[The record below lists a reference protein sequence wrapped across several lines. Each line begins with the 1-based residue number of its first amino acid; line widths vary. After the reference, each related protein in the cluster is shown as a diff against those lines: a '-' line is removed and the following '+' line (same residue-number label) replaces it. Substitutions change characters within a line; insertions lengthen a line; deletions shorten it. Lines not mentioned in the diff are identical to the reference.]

1 MPIFRLR
8 FQATAMVLYAIL
20 PVFLFTGN
28 AHAVEVSGVN
38 VAPSISLHDG
48 TLTLNGY
55 GVRKKFFFK
64 VYVGALYAAKRVSS
78 PEELLRNPDDKL
90 IRMHFLHSK
99 VEKEKITGAFAEGFA
114 NNAPDVAASGDAKA
128 FLSFFT
134 ADFLKG
140 DTVDLVL
147 GADGTV
153 VARHN
158 GKVLG
163 TLRSPKLANGILLIY
178 VGPKPAD
185 ESLKKGMLGIR

>member
-8 FQATAMVLYAIL
+8 LQAAVWVLYAIL
-20 PVFLFTGN
+20 PVLLFTGN
-28 AHAVEVSGVN
+28 ANAVEVYGVD
-38 VAPSISLHDG
+38 VAPSVSVNDR

-64 VYVGALYAAKRVSS
+64 VYVGALYTAKRVST
-78 PEELLRNPDDKL
+78 PEELLHNPDDKL
-90 IRMHFLHSK
+90 IRMHFVHSK

-114 NNAPDVAASGDAKA
+114 NNSPDVAASGDAKT

-158 GKVLG
+158 SKVLG
-163 TLRSPKLANGILLIY
+163 TLRSAKLANGILLIY

-185 ESLKKGMLGIR
+185 EGLKKGILGNR

>member
-1 MPIFRLR
+1 
-8 FQATAMVLYAIL
+8 MVLYAVL
-20 PVFLFTGN
+20 PVFLFTGI
-28 AHAVEVSGVN
+28 AHAVEVSGIN
-38 VAPSISLHDG
+38 VAPSVSVNDR

-64 VYVGALYAAKRVSS
+64 VYVGALYTAKRVSS
-78 PEELLRNPDDKL
+78 PAELLQNPDDKL
-90 IRMHFLHSK
+90 IRMQFLHTK

-134 ADFLKG
+134 ADFMKG
-140 DTVDLVL
+140 DVVDLVL

-158 GKVLG
+158 GRVLG
-163 TLRSPKLANGILLIY
+163 TLRSAKLANGILLIY

-185 ESLKKGMLGIR
+185 ETLKKGMLGSR

>member
-1 MPIFRLR
+1 MPNFRLR
-8 FQATAMVLYAIL
+8 LRAAAMVLYTVL
-20 PVFLFTGN
+20 PVFLFTGI
-28 AHAVEVSGVN
+28 AHAVEVSGIN
-38 VAPSISLHDG
+38 VAPSVSVNDR

-64 VYVGALYAAKRVSS
+64 VYVGALYTAKRVSS
-78 PEELLRNPDDKL
+78 PAELLQNPDDKL
-90 IRMHFLHSK
+90 IRMQFLHTK

-128 FLSFFT
+128 FLSFFS
-134 ADFLKG
+134 ADFMKG
-140 DTVDLVL
+140 DVVDLVL

-158 GKVLG
+158 GRVLG
-163 TLRSPKLANGILLIY
+163 TLRSAKLANGILLIY

-185 ESLKKGMLGIR
+185 ETLKKGMLESR

>member
-1 MPIFRLR
+1 MKRWLV
-8 FQATAMVLYAIL
+8 VLS
-20 PVFLFTGN
+20 FLLLSVN
-28 AHAVEVSGVN
+28 AYAVEVSGVN
-38 VAPSISLHDG
+38 VAPSISVNDR
-48 TLTLNGY
+48 TLALNGY

-64 VYVGALYAAKRVSS
+64 VYVGALYTAKQVSS

-90 IRMHFLHSK
+90 IRMHFLHGK

-114 NNAPDVAASGDAKA
+114 NNAPDVAASADAKA
-128 FLSFFT
+128 FLSFFP
-134 ADFLKG
+134 ADFMKG
-140 DTVDLVL
+140 DVVDLVL

-163 TLRSPKLANGILLIY
+163 TLRSAKLVNGILLIY

>member
-8 FQATAMVLYAIL
+8 LQAAAMVLYAVL
-20 PVFLFTGN
+20 PVLLFTGN
-28 AHAVEVSGVN
+28 ADAMEVSGVD
-38 VAPSISLHDG
+38 VAPTVSVNDR

-55 GVRKKFFFK
+55 GVRKKYFFK
-64 VYVGALYAAKRVSS
+64 VYVGALYTAKRVSS
-78 PEELLRNPDDKL
+78 PEELLQNSDDKL

-114 NNAPDVAASGDAKA
+114 NNSPDVAASGDAKA

-147 GADGTV
+147 GADGNV

-158 GKVLG
+158 GRVLG
-163 TLRSPKLANGILLIY
+163 TLRSAKLANGILLIY

-185 ESLKKGMLGIR
+185 ESLKSGMLGSR